1 MVRGLNDTMVDRH
14 VSRRFTAL
22 LLILVFFLFSLNAY
36 ACLVPVFGPES
47 MTGSGMNC
55 SLPHEQSA
63 KDFCDGFKHLL
74 HQWESD
80 SSSVQAL
87 EFCTVTT
94 APGNLSHGLFPE
106 KNAIEARAQPPP
118 VLSVPLYTLHRVF
131 LI

>member
-1 MVRGLNDTMVDRH
+1 MVDRH

-80 SSSVQAL
+80 SSSAQAL
-87 EFCTVTT
+87 EFCT
-94 APGNLSHGLFPE
+94 APIAPEDLNVILFPE
-106 KNAIEARAQPPP
+106 THSIAAQAQPPP
-118 VLSVPLYTLHRVF
+118 VLSVPLYTLHRVV